1 MPAGNFGMCWELP
14 TWNMSVAGL
23 EISFQGAEA
32 VSLQLD
38 SLSSVFIR
46 IARGR
51 VTELQQ
57 SCNRATTELQQSCN
71 RAATDYVALYSH
83 CERQGHE
90 RLQKTSL
97 NNLKNKGVYSYVL
110 IFRVFRKVK

>member
-46 IARGR
+46 IASGR

-57 SCNRATTELQQSCN
+57 SCNRAATELQQICNRAATELQQSCN
-71 RAATDYVALYSH
+71 RLRGIVFALREAGSR
-83 CERQGHE
+83 ETP
-90 RLQKTSL
+90 K
-97 NNLKNKGVYSYVL
+97 NLSK
-110 IFRVFRKVK
+110 

>member
-57 SCNRATTELQQSCN
+57 SCNRAATELQQSCN
-71 RAATDYVALYSH
+71 RAATELQQITWH
-83 CERQGHE
+83 CIRIASGMVTRE
-90 RLQKTSL
+90 
-97 NNLKNKGVYSYVL
+97 
-110 IFRVFRKVK
+110 

>member
-46 IARGR
+46 IASGR
-51 VTELQQ
+51 V
-57 SCNRATTELQQSCN
+57 TELQQSCN

-90 RLQKTSL
+90 RLQKQKRARKSL
-97 NNLKNKGVYSYVL
+97 
-110 IFRVFRKVK
+110 RVPWNVS

>member
-23 EISFQGAEA
+23 EISFQGADA

-38 SLSSVFIR
+38 SLSSVCIR

-57 SCNRATTELQQSCN
+57 IRW
-71 RAATDYVALYSH
+71 H
-83 CERQGHE
+83 CIRIASGMVTRE
-90 RLQKTSL
+90 
-97 NNLKNKGVYSYVL
+97 
-110 IFRVFRKVK
+110 

>member
-1 MPAGNFGMCWELP
+1 MCWELP

-38 SLSSVFIR
+38 SLSSMFIR
-46 IARGR
+46 IVRGR
-51 VTELQQ
+51 V
-57 SCNRATTELQQSCN
+57 TELQQSCN

-83 CERQGHE
+83 CEWHGHE
-90 RLQKTSL
+90 RVKKKKSETLFAGYTVCELKRSTHHL
-97 NNLKNKGVYSYVL
+97 NLSK
-110 IFRVFRKVK
+110 

>member
-23 EISFQGAEA
+23 EISFQGADA

-38 SLSSVFIR
+38 SLSSVCIR

-57 SCNRATTELQQSCN
+57 SCNRAATELQQIKW
-71 RAATDYVALYSH
+71 H
-83 CERQGHE
+83 CIRIARGRVTRDSKKKKSEKLSAGSSVCELTRSTH
-90 RLQKTSL
+90 L
-97 NNLKNKGVYSYVL
+97 NLSK
-110 IFRVFRKVK
+110 